1 MNITGRCFLMG
12 LLVFSGCL
20 FSSAKAEDN
29 QFDARKIP
37 ASLKKDAGAVIRENY
52 VRFEVKNEKR
62 ALEKVKRAV
71 TIFNKDE
78 QHYGELVIWYD
89 KFTRIK
95 SLEGRILDK
104 DGEEVRELEDNDVKD
119 VSAFSDYSL
128 YEDNRVRA
136 AELYYDRFPYTVE
149 YTYELSFD
157 GYLNWPDWS
166 SQESL
171 EPVEMSRFEV
181 LMPEGQSLRYWTN
194 ADSVKPRISSE
205 DGRNLYVW
213 EAKNLPLLS
222 KDVIGDDLEDIA
234 QIVHIAPADFELDG
248 YAGSMRTWKDF
259 GSWVYNLFKDRGIL
273 PGAAVND
280 VKSIV
285 SKSTDKTELIR
296 NLYHYMQ
303 HRTRY
308 VSVQLGIGGFQPF
321 DAKYVHEKGYGDCK
335 ALSNY
340 MVSLLKEA
348 GIKAFPVLIKTGI
361 HRRPMISEFP
371 SSQFNHVI
379 VCVPMDKDTMWLE
392 CTNQSTPPGYLG
404 NETENRQA
412 LMLTEQGGV
421 VVQTPRSTSLEN
433 LQQRKLQVE
442 LTSLGSL
449 HVDAEIKWTGNQQE
463 VPRSVIKEST
473 PRDREK
479 WIINSLETPLA
490 RLEQI
495 KSSKSEDDR
504 PEARMDLKLT
514 LPNYA
519 STSGSRI
526 FFQPNIMER
535 RTTVPKDVKVRLSPV
550 RFYFPYLDADT
561 VYFKIPQGFR
571 VEALPQETLLKAA
584 YGNFSSKTIQ
594 LDKDTLIYTRR
605 LEISNYS
612 IDAKSYNEY
621 RKFIEAV
628 VKSDRSQVVLVK

>member
-1 MNITGRCFLMG
+1 MNTTGRSFLFG
-12 LLVFSGCL
+12 LLIFSGSL
-20 FSSAKAEDN
+20 LSSAKAEDN
-29 QFDARKIP
+29 QFDTRKIP
-37 ASLKKDAGAVIRENY
+37 AFLKKDAGAVIRENFI
-52 VRFEVKNEKR
+52 RFEVKNEKR

-78 QHYGELVIWYD
+78 QHFGQLVLWYD
-89 KFTRIK
+89 KFTRVE

-104 DGEEVRELEDNDVKD
+104 FGEEVRELEDNDVKD
-119 VSAFSDYSL
+119 VSAFSNYSL
-128 YEDNRVRA
+128 YEDNRVRE

-149 YTYELSFD
+149 YTYEISYD
-157 GYLNWPDWS
+157 GYLNWPEWY

-171 EPVEMSRFEV
+171 EPVEISRFEV
-181 LMPEGQSLRYWTN
+181 LMPEGESLRYWTN
-194 ADSVKPRISSE
+194 ADSVKPRITSE
-205 DGRNLYVW
+205 GGRNLYVW

-234 QIVHIAPADFELDG
+234 QIVHIAPDNFELDG
-248 YAGSMRTWKDF
+248 YKGSMRTWKDF

-273 PGAAVND
+273 PDAAVSD
-280 VKSIV
+280 VKAIV

-296 NLYHYMQ
+296 SLYHYMQ
-303 HRTRY
+303 RRTRY

-348 GIKAFPVLIKTGI
+348 GIKAFPVLIKTGL

-412 LMLTEQGGV
+412 LMLTELGGV
-421 VVQTPRSTSLEN
+421 VVQTPKSTSTEN
-433 LQQRKLQVE
+433 LQSRKLNVE

-449 HVDAEIKWTGNQQE
+449 YVNAEIKWTGNQQE
-463 VPRSVIKEST
+463 VPRSLIKEST
-473 PRDREK
+473 PEEREK

-495 KSSKSEDDR
+495 KASKSEDDR
-504 PEARMDLKLT
+504 PEVRMDLKLT
-514 LPNYA
+514 LPNYGSA
-519 STSGSRI
+519 SGSRI

-535 RTTVPKDVKVRLSPV
+535 RTTLPKDVKLRLSPI

-571 VEALPQETLLKAA
+571 LEALPQETLLKAP
-584 YGNFSSKTIQ
+584 YGNFSSKTMQ

-605 LEISNYS
+605 LEISSYS
-612 IDAKSYNEY
+612 IEAKSYNEY